1 MRMICPNCGAQY
13 EVDANV
19 IPETGRDVQCS
30 NCGHTWFQRQ
40 LRDEE
45 ELEVHTEP
53 SPEPEVEFED
63 HTGSEL
69 ESDDTDFP
77 VAAPEIAD
85 EPTHEESPTVAHE
98 QQVLGEDV
106 VGILREEAERETS
119 ERISESTEMPEQ
131 PDLGLDSGNDQANA
145 FLQDRSTDFSEPEE
159 EPEHSMGTVESSRRD
174 LLPDIEEINSTL
186 AASNQSGSDEDQD
199 PDSQTPNGFRRGFIL
214 AIVIIA
220 ILALLYV
227 FAGSIS
233 GAIPQTESMLIGYVA
248 WIDGMRSAIDAMMLN
263 SIESLTG
270 LLAQLSGEAG
280 N

>member
-63 HTGSEL
+63 HTESEF
-69 ESDDTDFP
+69 ESDATEFP

-85 EPTHEESPTVAHE
+85 EPITEESPAVVHE
-98 QQVLGEDV
+98 QQVLGDDV

-131 PDLGLDSGNDQANA
+131 PDLGLDSGNEQANA

-233 GAIPQTESMLIGYVA
+233 GAIPQTESMLIVWA
-248 WIDGMRSAIDAMMLN
+248 CIL
-263 SIESLTG
+263 
-270 LLAQLSGEAG
+270 
-280 N
+280 